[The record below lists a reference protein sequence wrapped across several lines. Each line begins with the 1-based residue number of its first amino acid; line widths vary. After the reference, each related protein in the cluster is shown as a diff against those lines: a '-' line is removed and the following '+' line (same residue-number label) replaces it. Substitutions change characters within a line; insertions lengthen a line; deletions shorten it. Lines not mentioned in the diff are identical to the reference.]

1 MEHSTLHSLSL
12 FTITLL
18 FLTLTLLLSSQL
30 ASADRDFGCSSAYCG
45 AYGNCPEMSCRGK
58 GKVLLRNVTE
68 CGCCHRCVE
77 EKAEGQSCPLDITG
91 NLPGNQCAP
100 HFRCTKPPNS
110 AFSRDGTCQPISSKC
125 EDERRHV
132 EASSSQLSFAQAK
145 PDCDQFG
152 EFIPKRCKNGTI
164 CQCVNE
170 EGTEIFGLAPYNEAK
185 EMNCL
190 CARQFHLVNSKLAA
204 LGSKQLAPINFM
216 RCKANGNFEP
226 YQTHLHYA
234 YCVHEANGTMWD
246 RPVVLKSQKDL
257 PCFEKSSY
265 HFKTPCIREYN
276 EAVKNRTE
284 KEKSYR
290 VVGYDLPNCDL
301 DGSYAPVQCRNDKCF
316 CVDSS
321 GKKLKGPQNKVLEV
335 SRNDFAFTRDML
347 DCPCAR
353 QLEVIRS
360 IKTRHRNKV
369 TDLFGRYQ
377 CDKNGNYLPIQC
389 SDTACYCVSPQNG
402 YLLTDESAD
411 VLSSALR
418 TEPEKLGKLF
428 CFSQYPEKAR
438 LKELLKLPA
447 DLPNGDDKEKEKEAN
462 NGGQQTVKSEVPYSN
477 GRTVASVANSN
488 DVKFM

>member
-1 MEHSTLHSLSL
+1 MHQCSVEMTSNDDVTTGEKPKKCDL
-12 FTITLL
+12 FTTKL
-18 FLTLTLLLSSQL
+18 FP
-30 ASADRDFGCSSAYCG
+30 FY
-45 AYGNCPEMSCRGK
+45 
-58 GKVLLRNVTE
+58 
-68 CGCCHRCVE
+68 HR
-77 EKAEGQSCPLDITG
+77 
-91 NLPGNQCAP
+91 
-100 HFRCTKPPNS
+100 
-110 AFSRDGTCQPISSKC
+110 
-125 EDERRHV
+125 
-132 EASSSQLSFAQAK
+132 
-145 PDCDQFG
+145 
-152 EFIPKRCKNGTI
+152 
-164 CQCVNE
+164 
-170 EGTEIFGLAPYNEAK
+170 
-185 EMNCL
+185 
-190 CARQFHLVNSKLAA
+190 
-204 LGSKQLAPINFM
+204 
-216 RCKANGNFEP
+216 
-226 YQTHLHYA
+226 
-234 YCVHEANGTMWD
+234 
-246 RPVVLKSQKDL
+246 
-257 PCFEKSSY
+257 
-265 HFKTPCIREYN
+265 
-276 EAVKNRTE
+276 
-284 KEKSYR
+284 
-290 VVGYDLPNCDL
+290 
-301 DGSYAPVQCRNDKCF
+301 CF